1 MKGSVDVKIRGWIA
15 VLALAL
21 VPVAGIAQTPPP
33 TQQPEAAKK
42 SPAPADG
49 KRPVIE
55 IPVTSF
61 AFGDLY
67 HQDQYT
73 HEFVV
78 KNRGNADLVIDDV
91 KPG

>member
-1 MKGSVDVKIRGWIA
+1 MA

-21 VPVAGIAQTPPP
+21 MLPATGYAQ
-33 TQQPEAAKK
+33 EAAKA
-42 SPAPADG
+42 PAPAANG
-49 KRPVIE
+49 KRPIIE
-55 IPVTSF
+55 IPVTTF

-78 KNRGNADLVIDDV
+78 KNRGSADLVIDDV